1 MLCSLFPRV
10 PSPSAQESFTL
21 EIAAIALYDRS
32 DKRPL
37 RIYIAVFAHKAIR
50 STAVCVIPL
59 VVLVSPYN
67 DTILALAAAVVRLS
81 LMPVVE
87 VHVVVYR
94 VAGTLVSI

>member
-10 PSPSAQESFTL
+10 PSPSVQESFTS

-32 DKRPL
+32 DKRHL
-37 RIYIAVFAHKAIR
+37 RIYIAVFTHEAICT
-50 STAVCVIPL
+50 TAVCVVPL

-67 DTILALAAAVVRLS
+67 DTVLALAAAVVWLS

-87 VHVVVYR
+87 VHAIVYR
-94 VAGTLVSI
+94 VAGTIVSI